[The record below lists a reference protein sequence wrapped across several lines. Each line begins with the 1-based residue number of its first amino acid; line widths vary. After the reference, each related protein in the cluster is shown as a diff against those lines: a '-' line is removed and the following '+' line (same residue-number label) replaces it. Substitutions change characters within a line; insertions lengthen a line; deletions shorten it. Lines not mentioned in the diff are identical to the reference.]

1 MRVKILVCFDSFR
14 HCDTSKNLS
23 RVTCLDCHNCH
34 AESGGLCRNSSGL
47 CKPLSEPQTLCI
59 LAANSRGKLTG
70 CILQTWRL
78 VKHAHKNWVMAEGHS
93 ICSVKNLVNGHRN
106 NERHSMPIYSMNMKN
121 SQSSF
126 GAPLH
131 CLLHQ
136 WMAGQS
142 ILEPMRHVWN
152 LWRQPWETCSP
163 SPPESFQDHLPP
175 NFPNV
180 MPCLNLCRSV
190 TQMELE
196 RSEEEKAPA
205 SYVQGIMNGIL
216 QGISEEADHMT
227 KMFGHYPCRIP
238 LVTTAARGSTFAFGS
253 ASRFNHTSRRTT
265 AQLLQPRLVNTMNGK
280 RWRLFQFT
288 SAALSE
294 WASLLHLEPESID
307 FVLRKNPWWDFNFF
321 FTISPGIKKK

>member
-1 MRVKILVCFDSFR
+1 M
-14 HCDTSKNLS
+14 
-23 RVTCLDCHNCH
+23 
-34 AESGGLCRNSSGL
+34 
-47 CKPLSEPQTLCI
+47 CI

-106 NERHSMPIYSMNMKN
+106 NERHSMLSMPIYSMNMKN

-126 GAPLH
+126 GAPPIASEGNLGN
-131 CLLHQ
+131 LLT
-136 WMAGQS
+136 QS
-142 ILEPMRHVWN
+142 SGVISRSSTSQFPLCTR
-152 LWRQPWETCSP
+152 
-163 SPPESFQDHLPP
+163 DHEWDSTGHLGRGRPHDQ
-175 NFPNV
+175 NV
-180 MPCLNLCRSV
+180 
-190 TQMELE
+190 
-196 RSEEEKAPA
+196 
-205 SYVQGIMNGIL
+205 
-216 QGISEEADHMT
+216 
-227 KMFGHYPCRIP
+227 GHYPCRIP
-238 LVTTAARGSTFAFGS
+238 LVTTAARGSTFACGS

-280 RWRLFQFT
+280 RWPLFQFT

-321 FTISPGIKKK
+321 FTISPGLKKK